1 MPLAVVVMPFAL
13 FDSGYY
19 SDNRSNLALRLGLVG
34 YHLDLGLLVGLP
46 AVYLIVA
53 TTRIS

>member
-34 YHLDLGLLVGLP
+34 VVIWPLDLGLL
-46 AVYLIVA
+46 A
-53 TTRIS
+53 TT